1 MIRKL
6 LGLVPTEFAPLTPR
20 LLVAILGQAISQAVA
35 YLLLVPVLEA
45 LFDDDLGR
53 AWFWALLML
62 VAVGGVAVFGYLQ
75 VALGLRIAVGMQRG
89 LQTRLGDHLNALP
102 LGWFETRS
110 AGPLSRITVENVRE
124 IQGAVAYLLA
134 KVVTGIV
141 VPLGV
146 AVGMLFIDW
155 RIALAMLLAAPVLF
169 LVNGLAH
176 RAYQRADEGM
186 HAAATEADS
195 RVVEFAQAQPVLRAF
210 GAVGAGNKAL
220 EGALRQQ
227 RSANTRMVFTSV
239 PSLIV
244 FALFVQAVFLVL
256 VYVVIARVTDG
267 AVSTAV
273 AIALIAVSSR
283 FIEPLNQAAQLGNG
297 LRSAAAAVD
306 RVTGLLAEKTLPEA
320 NSPVTPGVPTVV
332 FDNVSFGYRPGE
344 PVLSDITF
352 SVPAGTTTAIV
363 GPSGAGKTTLLRL
376 AARFYDVDSG
386 RVAVGEHDVREQ
398 PSETLLNQLSLVFQ
412 NVYLFDRSVSDNI
425 RIGRPDATDA
435 EVLRAAEAARV
446 DEIAQRL
453 PDGYDTAVGE
463 GGAALSGGERQRVS
477 IARALLKDAPIV
489 LLDEATSALDP
500 HSEAVVV
507 RGVHELTRGKTVIVV
522 AHRLATIAH
531 ADQILFVDGG
541 RIVER
546 GTHDELLAHGGRYA
560 DFWNER
566 SRASGWRLEPAA
578 AR

>member
-1 MIRKL
+1 MIRKV
-6 LGLVPTEFAPLTPR
+6 LGLVPAEFAPLTPR
-20 LLVAILGQAISQAVA
+20 LLAAILAQAISQALA

-53 AWFWALLML
+53 AWFWAAPML
-62 VAVGGVAVFGYLQ
+62 VAVGAVVVFGYLQ
-75 VALGLRIAVGMQRG
+75 ASLGLRIAVGMQRG

-110 AGPLSRITVENVRE
+110 SGPLSRVTVENVRE

-134 KVVTGIV
+134 KVVAGIV

-169 LVNGLAH
+169 LVNGLAN
-176 RAYQRADEGM
+176 RAYQRADHGM
-186 HAAATEADS
+186 HAAAAEADS

-210 GAVGAGNKAL
+210 GAVGSGNKAL
-220 EGALRQQ
+220 DSALRQQ
-227 RSANTRMVFTSV
+227 RSANTKMVFTSV

-267 AVSTAV
+267 AVSTAG
-273 AIALIAVSSR
+273 AIALIAVGSR

-306 RVTGLLAEKTLPEA
+306 RVTALLAEKALPA
-320 NSPVTPGVPTVV
+320 SDSPVTPGAPTVI

-376 AARFYDVDSG
+376 AARFYDVDAG
-386 RVAVGEHDVREQ
+386 RVAVGEHDVRKQ

-425 RIGRPDATDA
+425 RIGRPEATDA
-435 EVLRAAEAARV
+435 EVRRAAEAARV

-507 RGVHELTRGKTVIVV
+507 RGVHELTRDKTVIVV

-546 GTHDELLAHGGRYA
+546 GTHAELLAQGGRYA

-566 SRASGWRLEPAA
+566 SRASGWRLEPAGI
-578 AR
+578 

>member
-20 LLVAILGQAISQAVA
+20 LLAAILGQAISQAVA

-75 VALGLRIAVGMQRG
+75 VALGLRIAIGMQRG

-124 IQGAVAYLLA
+124 IQGAVAYLVA

-176 RAYQRADEGM
+176 RAYQRADHGL
-186 HAAATEADS
+186 HAAAAEADS

-220 EGALRQQ
+220 DGALRQQ

-306 RVTGLLAEKTLPEA
+306 RVTGLLAEKSLPEA
-320 NSPVTPGVPTVV
+320 DSPVTPGVPTVV

-376 AARFYDVDSG
+376 AARFYDVDAG

-425 RIGRPDATDA
+425 RIGRLDATDA

-546 GTHDELLAHGGRYA
+546 GTHAELLARGGRYA

-578 AR
+578 V